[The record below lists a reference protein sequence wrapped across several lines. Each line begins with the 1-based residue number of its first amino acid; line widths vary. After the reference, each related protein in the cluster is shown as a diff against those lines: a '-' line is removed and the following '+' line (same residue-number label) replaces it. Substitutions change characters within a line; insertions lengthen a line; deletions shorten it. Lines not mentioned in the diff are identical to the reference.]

1 MDYIKLY
8 KILYID
14 IGFYIMNVLISLLG
28 STLDRAG
35 KPRGLSRWNVWRPS
49 VALAM
54 QNDLRFDRY
63 HLIYQPRFESLKDCI
78 VEDIKQCSPSTE
90 VIPEAVCMEDPWDFE
105 EVYSKL
111 YEYSRNH
118 DFSNEEDNYYI
129 HITTGSHVAQ
139 ICLFLLNESH
149 HLPGKLI
156 QTHPGTGPE
165 GSYTVIDL
173 DLSRYDMLAKRF
185 SVERENDLDFLKSG
199 IATKNR
205 QFNELIETIERV
217 AIRSPEPF
225 LLTAHTGAGKS
236 QLAKRIY
243 ELKKLNNQIKGEFVS
258 VNCATLRGDQAM
270 SVLFGHKKGAF
281 TGAAADRPGLLKKAD
296 GGILFLD
303 EIGELGLDEQAM
315 LLHAIEEKKFFPLG
329 DDSESESCFE
339 LICGTNRDLEES
351 VNEGLFRSDLLARI
365 NLWDF
370 QLPGLADRREDI
382 EPNLEYELQRFAEKS
397 GKHITF
403 NKEARAEFMRFAL
416 DPATAWRGNFRDL
429 NAMITRMATLSSG
442 GRIDENVVKNEIAR
456 LKRGKSSSDAET
468 LLCKL
473 LGNDYQSRF
482 DEFDLCQLAKVIEVC
497 RQCKSRAEAG
507 KRLFAV
513 SRRQRNTT
521 NDSDRLGK
529 YLEKFGLT
537 FQMCKESCC

>member
-1 MDYIKLY
+1 
-8 KILYID
+8 
-14 IGFYIMNVLISLLG
+14 MNILISLLG
-28 STLDRAG
+28 STLDSNGRA
-35 KPRGLSRWNVWRPS
+35 RGLARWNCWRPS

-63 HLIYQPRFESLKDCI
+63 HLIYQPKFENLKKLI
-78 VEDIKQCSPSTE
+78 VEDIKQCSPATE
-90 VIPEAVCMEDPWDFE
+90 VIPEAVPMDDPWDFE

-111 YEYSRNH
+111 YEYSRKHN
-118 DFSNEEDNYYI
+118 FSAENDNYYI

-156 QTHPGTGPE
+156 QTQPGISPE
-165 GSYTVIDL
+165 GSYNIIDL

-185 SVERENDLDFLKSG
+185 AVERENDLDFLKSG
-199 IATKNR
+199 IATKNQ
-205 QFNELIETIERV
+205 QFNDLIETIERV
-217 AIRSPEPF
+217 AIRSSEPI
-225 LLTAHTGAGKS
+225 LLTGPTGAGKS

-243 ELKKLNNQIKGEFVS
+243 ELKKLNNQLKGEFVNI
-258 VNCATLRGDQAM
+258 NCATLRGDQAM

-281 TGAAADRPGLLKKAD
+281 TGAVTDRPGLLKKAD

-315 LLHAIEEKKFFPLG
+315 LLRAIEEKKFFPLG
-329 DDSESESCFE
+329 ADVESESNFE
-339 LICGTNRDLEES
+339 LICGTNRDLEMDAMD
-351 VNEGLFRSDLLARI
+351 GRFRPDLLARI

-370 QLPGLADRREDI
+370 QLPGLAERREDI
-382 EPNLEYELQRFAEKS
+382 EPNVEYELQCFTEKS

-403 NKEARAEFMRFAL
+403 NKEAKAEFMRYAL

-429 NAMITRMATLSSG
+429 NAMITRMATLSTG
-442 GRIDENVVKNEIAR
+442 GRIDEMVVKNEIAR
-456 LKRGKSSSDAET
+456 LKSNQKKSVANNA
-468 LLCKL
+468 LNIL
-473 LGNDYQSRF
+473 LGNDYQNRF
-482 DEFDLCQLAKVIEVC
+482 DEFDLCQLVRVVEVC
-497 RQCKSRAEAG
+497 RTSKSRAEAG
-507 KRLFAV
+507 KKLFAV
-513 SRRQRNTT
+513 SRLQRNTT

-537 FQMCKESCC
+537 FERIKKALD